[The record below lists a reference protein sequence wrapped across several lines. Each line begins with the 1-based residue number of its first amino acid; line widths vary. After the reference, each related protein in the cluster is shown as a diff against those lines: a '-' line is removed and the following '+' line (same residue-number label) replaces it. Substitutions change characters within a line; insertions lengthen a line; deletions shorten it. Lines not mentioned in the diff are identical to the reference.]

1 MPGAIFPASRDLV
14 SKVLAAQRP
23 MLSDLQKQKLT
34 RYFRVYDVDD
44 NGAIS
49 LPDFERVVEN
59 VRALYGADE
68 RSSIHSGLRDGYL
81 LRWSALSTSAD
92 KDRDG
97 GVDLDE
103 WLAYWDG
110 VLADD
115 VRYEVEIV
123 AVTERLFEVFDTD
136 EDGVLGADEF
146 CNFYGVY
153 GLKSAMARQVFR
165 DLDQDGDGRVTR
177 NELMEMA
184 HQFYRSDDPAAPGNR
199 LFGSTD

>member
-1 MPGAIFPASRDLV
+1 
-14 SKVLAAQRP
+14 

-44 NGAIS
+44 NGTIS

-68 RSSIHSGLRDGYL
+68 QSAIHRDLREGYL
-81 LRWSALSTSAD
+81 RRWGALAASAD

-103 WLAYWDG
+103 WLAYWEG
-110 VLADD
+110 VLDD
-115 VRYEVEIV
+115 DRRYEAEVSF
-123 AVTERLFEVFDTD
+123 VTARLFEVFDTD

-153 GLKSAMARQVFR
+153 GLKSASARQVFV
-165 DLDQDGDGRVTR
+165 DLDEDGDGRVTR
-177 NELMEMA
+177 RELMDMA
-184 HQFYRSDDPAAPGNR
+184 HQFYRSDDPGAPGNR